1 MAKRFDLCSVG
12 SIARTTGAA
21 QESNRREGSPRAPSA
36 YERCSLVGMRGRGLS
51 LGAIYLIVGLVVAV
65 LKDYFD
71 NIETF
76 KGVLE
81 ALIAIIIWPAV
92 LLGVDINVR

>member
-1 MAKRFDLCSVG
+1 
-12 SIARTTGAA
+12 
-21 QESNRREGSPRAPSA
+21 
-36 YERCSLVGMRGRGLS
+36 MRGRGVS
-51 LGAIYLIVGLVVAV
+51 LGAVYLIVGLVVAV

>member
-1 MAKRFDLCSVG
+1 MLQTPMQRRKSGALNESPLGLAGEAIDRLKGGNTVG
-12 SIARTTGAA
+12 R
-21 QESNRREGSPRAPSA
+21 
-36 YERCSLVGMRGRGLS
+36 RGRGLS
-51 LGAIYLIVGLVVAV
+51 LGAIYLIVGLVVAAA
-65 LKDYFD
+65 KDYFD

>member
-1 MAKRFDLCSVG
+1 MCGFVNASPLGLAGEAKGRLKGG
-12 SIARTTGAA
+12 STMG
-21 QESNRREGSPRAPSA
+21 RRR
-36 YERCSLVGMRGRGLS
+36 RGLS
-51 LGAIYLIVGLVVAV
+51 LGAIYLIVGLIVAAA
-65 LKDYFD
+65 KDYFD

>member
-1 MAKRFDLCSVG
+1 
-12 SIARTTGAA
+12 
-21 QESNRREGSPRAPSA
+21 
-36 YERCSLVGMRGRGLS
+36 MRGRGLS
-51 LGAIYLIVGLVVAV
+51 LGAIYLIVGLVVAAV
-65 LKDYFD
+65 NGYFD

-81 ALIAIIIWPAV
+81 ALIAILIWPAV

>member
-1 MAKRFDLCSVG
+1 MN
-12 SIARTTGAA
+12 
-21 QESNRREGSPRAPSA
+21 ESPLGLAGEAIGRLKGGNTVRRPG
-36 YERCSLVGMRGRGLS
+36 RGRGLS
-51 LGAIYLIVGLVVAV
+51 LGAIYLIVGLVVAAA
-65 LKDYFD
+65 KDYFD
-71 NIETF
+71 NIEGF

>member
-1 MAKRFDLCSVG
+1 MRS
-12 SIARTTGAA
+12 
-21 QESNRREGSPRAPSA
+21 AP
-36 YERCSLVGMRGRGLS
+36 ERYSLVGMRGRGVS
-51 LGAIYLIVGLVVAV
+51 LGAIYLIVGLVVAAA
-65 LKDYFD
+65 KDYFD
-71 NIETF
+71 NIENF

>member
-1 MAKRFDLCSVG
+1 M
-12 SIARTTGAA
+12 
-21 QESNRREGSPRAPSA
+21 RRP
-36 YERCSLVGMRGRGLS
+36 GRGLS
-51 LGAIYLIVGLVVAV
+51 LVAIYLIVGLVVAAA
-65 LKDYFD
+65 KDYFD
-71 NIETF
+71 NIEDF

>member
-1 MAKRFDLCSVG
+1 MNPTLKRGQCCKTEF
-12 SIARTTGAA
+12 THPT
-21 QESNRREGSPRAPSA
+21 
-36 YERCSLVGMRGRGLS
+36 GLS

-65 LKDYFD
+65 LKEYFD
-71 NIETF
+71 YIETF
-76 KGVLE
+76 RGVLE

>member
-1 MAKRFDLCSVG
+1 
-12 SIARTTGAA
+12 
-21 QESNRREGSPRAPSA
+21 
-36 YERCSLVGMRGRGLS
+36 MRGRGVS
-51 LGAIYLIVGLVVAV
+51 VGAVYLIVGLVVAV

>member
-1 MAKRFDLCSVG
+1 MLQAL
-12 SIARTTGAA
+12 GAA
-21 QESNRREGSPRAPSA
+21 AEIWALNESPLGLAGEAIGRLKGGNTVRR
-36 YERCSLVGMRGRGLS
+36 RGRGLS
-51 LGAIYLIVGLVVAV
+51 LGAIYLIVGLVVAAA
-65 LKDYFD
+65 
-71 NIETF
+71 

>member
-1 MAKRFDLCSVG
+1 MFQTPVQRRKSGALNESPLGLAGEAIGRLKGGNTVG
-12 SIARTTGAA
+12 R
-21 QESNRREGSPRAPSA
+21 
-36 YERCSLVGMRGRGLS
+36 RGRGLS
-51 LGAIYLIVGLVVAV
+51 LGAIYLIVGLVVAAA
-65 LKDYFD
+65 KDYFD
-71 NIETF
+71 NIEGF

>member
-1 MAKRFDLCSVG
+1 
-12 SIARTTGAA
+12 
-21 QESNRREGSPRAPSA
+21 
-36 YERCSLVGMRGRGLS
+36 MRGRGLS

-81 ALIAIIIWPAV
+81 ALIAIIIWPAI